1 MHKPLTDVQVLR
13 GEEEENYGD
22 REEHSVMTNHWK
34 RQYMRGVSTTTSQG
48 GVYYEALKGS
58 SNSVIKGCV
67 IFNHNKNKT
76 IKLNYF
82 QAIEGMF
89 NNSYR

>member
-1 MHKPLTDVQVLR
+1 MHKTLTDVQVLR

-22 REEHSVMTNHWK
+22 REEHSVLTNHWK

-67 IFNHNKNKT
+67 
-76 IKLNYF
+76 
-82 QAIEGMF
+82 MF
-89 NNSYR
+89 NYNLRLQTYIRNIK